1 MNDLLMLLGFLAC
14 WIALQ
19 KFILPRLGVPT

>member
-1 MNDLLMLLGFLAC
+1 MKDLLLIIGFLAI
-14 WIALQ
+14 WIVLQ

>member
-1 MNDLLMLLGFLAC
+1 MNDLLMLLGFLAF